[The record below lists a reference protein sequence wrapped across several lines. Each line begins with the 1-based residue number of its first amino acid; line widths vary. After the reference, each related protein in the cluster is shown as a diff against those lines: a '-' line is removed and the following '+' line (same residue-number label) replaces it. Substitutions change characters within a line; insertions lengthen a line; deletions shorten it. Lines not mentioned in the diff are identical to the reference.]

1 MTLPPAAAKTSQIS
15 KEKIFLHRSYRKLAP
30 VTARTLAA
38 EGLLLALPFVLLIIL
53 FYPQLTL
60 AISRLAYKILSI
72 AVPLEH
78 LGIAEVPSY
87 ISPLYGLVIP
97 DRFPSVGFSL
107 AVMGLSVLVT
117 VLAWGGRQLA
127 KPLGSWAVFICLI
140 NFISAAFFVIMPE
153 KFPYTGSMFSGLYL
167 QTMLTVWMLIPVV
180 LALSLLPMPG
190 RRPGKFLLITVSMV
204 YSILFGT
211 VRFAFFMLV
220 LYRYS
225 LLFMPAMIFA
235 VGPLLDFIFVVG
247 FYSYYVS
254 RVSLK
259 IQGSEK
265 TWYWLY

>member
-1 MTLPPAAAKTSQIS
+1 MSLLKTGGKTCDIP
-15 KEKIFLHRSYRKLAP
+15 KEKIFLHRSYRKLAT
-30 VTARTLAA
+30 VTPWLLLK
-38 EGLLLALPFVLLIIL
+38 ESLLLALPFVLLIAF

-60 AISRLAYKILSI
+60 AISQLAYKILVI
-72 AVPLEH
+72 AVPPEH

-87 ISPLYGLVIP
+87 INPLYGLIIP

-107 AVMGLSVLVT
+107 AVMGVSVLAT

-127 KPLGSWAVFICLI
+127 KPIGSWVVFICVI
-140 NFISAAFFVIMPE
+140 NFISAAYFVIMPE
-153 KFPYTGSMFSGLYL
+153 RFPYTGSMFSGLYL
-167 QTMLTVWMLIPVV
+167 QTMLTVWLLIPVV
-180 LALSLLPMPG
+180 LVLSLLPMPG
-190 RRPGKFLLITVSMV
+190 RLPGKFLLIATAMA

-247 FYSYYVS
+247 FYSFYVS